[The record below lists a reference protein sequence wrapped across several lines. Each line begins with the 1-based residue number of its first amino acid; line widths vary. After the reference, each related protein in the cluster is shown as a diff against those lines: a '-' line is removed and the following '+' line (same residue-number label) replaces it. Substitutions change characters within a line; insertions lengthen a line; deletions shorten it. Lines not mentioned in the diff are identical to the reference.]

1 MRVTKVCFLISV
13 HFLLSGLIPVRGVSD
28 DPDDIRKLTAGIRKK
43 CIAETEAP
51 LEVIQDTEYG
61 LFPEDDRLKCYFKCA
76 LEKSGLMDKRGGIK
90 YDLLKKIIPQSY
102 KELGNDM
109 IDSCIHVDAEDKC
122 EKAFNF
128 MKCMFEA
135 NPIAFIAP

>member
-1 MRVTKVCFLISV
+1 MGVTQVSLISV
-13 HFLLSGLIPVRGVSD
+13 YFLLSGLILVYGSSD
-28 DPDDIRKLTAGIRKK
+28 DPDDFRKMTASIRRK
-43 CIAETEAP
+43 CIAETKAP

-61 LFPEDDRLKCYFKCA
+61 LFPDDDRLKCYFKCA
-76 LEKSGLMDKRGGIK
+76 LEKSNLMDRKGGIK
-90 YDLLKKIIPQSY
+90 YDFLKKLIPGPY

-109 IDSCIHVDAEDKC
+109 IDSCTHVDAEDKC

-128 MKCMFEA
+128 MKCLFEA